1 MLNLG
6 LHLVAELVGP
16 QKSRFHTLHA
26 QPFARVGGIDGLLQ
40 QSVDARDQSGRRGSG
55 CEHAEPRNIFITW
68 KTRFGDSGHIGKL
81 RRAPGARYA
90 KGTQAARVDLLDRA
104 RW

>member
-1 MLNLG
+1 MTTSLSAPRPFLLSESLKGAFHPRLDDDGGPLLNLG

-68 KTRFGDSGHIGKL
+68 KTRFGD
-81 RRAPGARYA
+81 
-90 KGTQAARVDLLDRA
+90 
-104 RW
+104 